1 MRHGSA
7 ADRESGF
14 PSVSYVSR
22 GRDTQRLT
30 KNGVDWWSLKEE
42 YLRSVGVFRDAVL
55 SILATVAKQERIR
68 LSERVKAGMERAR
81 AEGKNLGRPQVIV
94 DRDKV
99 LELRRQGLAFW
110 EIGNRLGISKS
121 SVGRILEE
129 YPEIGRAHV

>member
-129 YPEIGRAHV
+129 YPAAS